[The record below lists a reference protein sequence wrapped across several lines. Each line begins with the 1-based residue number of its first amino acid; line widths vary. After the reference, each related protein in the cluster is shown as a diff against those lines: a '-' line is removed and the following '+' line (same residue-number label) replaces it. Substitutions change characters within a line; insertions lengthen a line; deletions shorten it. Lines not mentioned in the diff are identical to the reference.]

1 MSQTY
6 EPKVR
11 CILVTLLGLLTTMA
25 TALAA
30 PNSPNR
36 VRAFARLPDWSG
48 MWVNAVYQQVGAS
61 GRLPGGEA
69 QLRATLELIREPPYN
84 AEWAAR
90 YAAGMKDTAAL
101 AAKSAT
107 FKICARSFPSLMEA
121 PWMFQLLVLPE
132 ETLIL
137 FENGQVRHVYTDGR
151 SHPSRDDL
159 WATPLGDSIGR
170 WEGGTLVVETIA
182 RTASEPLAPR
192 AWVSMLSE
200 QAQFTERLSRVDAD
214 HFQDDLTIDDPVAL
228 AHPWRISLKFT
239 RVKELDRMIPT
250 DCVENDRNP
259 VVDGKTIIVPP

>member
-11 CILVTLLGLLTTMA
+11 CILLTLLGLLTTMA

-36 VRAFARLPDWSG
+36 VRAFARLPNWSG
-48 MWVNAVYQQVGAS
+48 MWISTAYQDVSAS

-69 QLRATLELIREPPYN
+69 QLRARLQLIREPPYN
-84 AEWAAR
+84 AEWAER
-90 YAAGMKDTAAL
+90 YAAGMKDTEAL
-101 AAKSAT
+101 TAKTAT
-107 FKICARSFPSLMEA
+107 FKICSRSFPSLMESA
-121 PWMFQLLVLPE
+121 WMFQLLVLPE

-151 SHPSRDDL
+151 SHPSQDDL
-159 WATPLGDSIGR
+159 WATPVGDSIGR
-170 WEGGTLVVETIA
+170 WEGDTLVVETIA
-182 RTASEPLAPR
+182 RTASEPLTPR
-192 AWVSMLSE
+192 AWVSLLSE
-200 QAQFTERLSRVDAD
+200 QAKFTERLTLVDAS

-228 AHPWRISLKFT
+228 AHPWRISLKFA

-250 DCVENDRNP
+250 NCVENDRNP
-259 VVDGKTIIVPP
+259 VVDGKIVIVPP